1 MVAGMIT
8 GFVEATLVVT
18 PVETMKTKLIHDGNS
33 ANPRFRG
40 LFHGMSVIVAEQ
52 GLRGIYKG
60 WVPTMAKQT
69 GNQGVRFMVFEE
81 VKKWLGVRP
90 GEPVPFCMCK
100 LCVLCVLQNTWH
112 SLSLCLMDC
121 YCLLYFREEL
131 CRWWC
136 CRICL
141 SACYTTI

>member
-90 GEPVPFCMCK
+90 GEPVPFCMCQI
-100 LCVLCVLQNTWH
+100 LRVYVREGNMTFIVAVI
-112 SLSLCLMDC
+112 DR
-121 YCLLYFREEL
+121 FNFTREEL

-141 SACYTTI
+141 SASYTTI